1 MWSISFHVN
10 AVSINCVVSNTI
22 IIIIITISERQS
34 FEKIK
39 RQECVVQSLGRG
51 VSREGNVQRFYCNAG
66 NRA

>member
-10 AVSINCVVSNTI
+10 AVSINCVVRNTI
-22 IIIIITISERQS
+22 IIIIISERQS

-39 RQECVVQSLGRG
+39 RQQCVVPSLGRG